1 MINPRI
7 SERVELKHAG
17 PHYYTEYN
25 NRYENHRL
33 STISTII
40 LLKQSFFAIQLH
52 SLYYVQSVYVPI
64 GKDINTKDKAYTDAK
79 S

>member
-1 MINPRI
+1 M
-7 SERVELKHAG
+7 
-17 PHYYTEYN
+17 YYIYYN
-25 NRYENHRL
+25 T
-33 STISTII
+33 S
-40 LLKQSFFAIQLH
+40 KGVFFAIQLH